1 MNRRLQ
7 VLLSLTAAIG
17 ATTLGHFYLTRLERD
32 VAGGAKV
39 SVLVASEDVPMGS
52 VLSEKSV
59 ALRELPQAYLESRHI
74 RASEAKRVL
83 GVRVTGGIKANE
95 AVMWSDLAELQGP
108 ARTLSS
114 LVQKGMR
121 AVSIQGRASDFD
133 GLLRPGDRVDVL
145 FTAGSK
151 GDEPGSTV
159 TLLQNLLV
167 LSVGGSVGRA
177 DEEPK
182 DVFGRGGSV
191 TLGATVEQA
200 QIVTNAKERGRL
212 TLTLRN
218 SNDITL
224 VEAASAPLD
233 KSPSALTARTEA
245 NRALLGRAQGVER
258 AH

>member
-1 MNRRLQ
+1 
-7 VLLSLTAAIG
+7 
-17 ATTLGHFYLTRLERD
+17 
-32 VAGGAKV
+32 
-39 SVLVASEDVPMGS
+39 
-52 VLSEKSV
+52 
-59 ALRELPQAYLESRHI
+59 
-74 RASEAKRVL
+74 
-83 GVRVTGGIKANE
+83 
-95 AVMWSDLAELQGP
+95 
-108 ARTLSS
+108 
-114 LVQKGMR
+114 
-121 AVSIQGRASDFD
+121 
-133 GLLRPGDRVDVL
+133 VL

-182 DVFGRGGSV
+182 DVFGRGSSV

-200 QIVTNAKERGRL
+200 QIVTNAKDRGRL

-224 VEAASAPLD
+224 VEATSAPLD
-233 KSPSALTARTEA
+233 KNPSTLTGRTDA
-245 NRALLGRAQGVER
+245 NRALLGRAQEVER

>member
-7 VLLSLTAAIG
+7 VLLSLAAATG
-17 ATTLGHFYLTRLERD
+17 AMALGHFYLTRLERD

-121 AVSIQGRASDFD
+121 AVSIQGRSSDFD

-151 GDEPGSTV
+151 GEEPGSTV
-159 TLLQNLLV
+159 TLIQNVLV
-167 LSVGGSVGRA
+167 LSVGGSVDRT
-177 DEEPK
+177 EEAPQN
-182 DVFGRGGSV
+182 VFSFGGSV

-200 QIVTNAKERGRL
+200 RIVTNAKERGRL

-224 VEAASAPLD
+224 VEAKD
-233 KSPSALTARTEA
+233 
-245 NRALLGRAQGVER
+245 VER